1 MVSVDFITLH
11 NVQYLTFAGSEALLI
26 RRHSL
31 RRASGLNLTTRQ
43 STQQTTQSLT
53 IWLYNSA
60 GRNLFFWGI
69 SVKLLT
75 SPQNKEESD
84 FSGPAPA
91 LRRFFALIL
100 RLSNSRRNDA
110 AAKPAK
116 KEAVMTALLEL
127 IVLLRWMHWWESVVL
142 QYGRNNTH
150 HLSTIGHSSL
160 EVSYLPTVD
169 LPTLRYH
176 FFVSYS

>member
-1 MVSVDFITLH
+1 
-11 NVQYLTFAGSEALLI
+11 
-26 RRHSL
+26 
-31 RRASGLNLTTRQ
+31 
-43 STQQTTQSLT
+43 
-53 IWLYNSA
+53 
-60 GRNLFFWGI
+60 
-69 SVKLLT
+69 
-75 SPQNKEESD
+75 
-84 FSGPAPA
+84 
-91 LRRFFALIL
+91 L

-127 IVLLRWMHWWESVVL
+127 ILLLRWMHWWESVVL

-160 EVSYLPTVD
+160 GVSY

-176 FFVSYS
+176 IPLLRIVLLLLLCDQCQQKFSKSKMKEKEEREK